1 MPVAGTPPRPPDP
14 AHDPCY
20 TDPVGVDVHNLT
32 LAIEDD
38 LLLAA
43 RKLALEQGTSVNEMV
58 RRMLADL
65 VREHDARR
73 AAARRLVRLM
83 DERRVVVGERT
94 WTRDD
99 LHER

>member
-1 MPVAGTPPRPPDP
+1 M
-14 AHDPCY
+14 
-20 TDPVGVDVHNLT
+20 HNLT
-32 LAIEDD
+32 LAIEDEV
-38 LLLAA
+38 LLGA
-43 RKLALEQGTSVNEMV
+43 RKLAMERGTSVNEMV

-83 DERRVVVGERT
+83 DEKRVVVGERT